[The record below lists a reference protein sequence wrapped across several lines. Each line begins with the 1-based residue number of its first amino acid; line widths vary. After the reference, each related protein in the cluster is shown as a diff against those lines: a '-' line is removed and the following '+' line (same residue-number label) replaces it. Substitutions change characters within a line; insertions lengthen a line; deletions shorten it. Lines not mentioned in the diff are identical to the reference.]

1 MCSYEHIATPEK
13 KEKGSVHFSSENSI
27 KSAPGMWLKSDA
39 GPYSGLA
46 TSRTPGDQCYAPAPR
61 STGPVP
67 PAITAAVE
75 VEAWEEAVRTRVLWF
90 TPEEELS

>member
-1 MCSYEHIATPEK
+1 MCSYEHIA
-13 KEKGSVHFSSENSI
+13 
-27 KSAPGMWLKSDA
+27 
-39 GPYSGLA
+39 
-46 TSRTPGDQCYAPAPR
+46 TPGDQCYAPAPR